1 MIKLKNKMSAN
12 AKMDVDWSNISN
24 LFFKSNEVINLNS
37 AGISAPP
44 QKTVEAMN
52 QLHVKLSEAPSF
64 HTWQTFE
71 EQKKRVRTSL
81 AAISG
86 AAVEEIAITRN
97 ATEALADVIFG
108 IELRSGDEVVL
119 SKYDYP
125 NAINAWKQRELR
137 DGIKLVWV
145 DLELPSEIE
154 TELVDAYISK
164 FSSRT
169 RLVHLTHVINWNGQ
183 IIPAGKIAQ
192 IANSKGIEVLI
203 DGSQSFALLD
213 YKISDL
219 NCDYFATSL
228 HKWLNGP
235 TGTGMLYVKK
245 EKISSVYPLMGNKKP
260 QSADIRKFESYGI
273 RNIAA
278 ELGIQY
284 SIDFHNSIGAANKRQ
299 RLFDLKNR
307 WMKALES
314 IPDIQF
320 FTSFSSEWSCAIGTV
335 NLLGFSSTELVRILF
350 EKWKI
355 HVTTA
360 DREKIKGIRVT
371 PGIATTEAEIDRFVD
386 AMFEINKSNIWK
398 RK

>member
-1 MIKLKNKMSAN
+1 
-12 AKMDVDWSNISN
+12 MDVEWRDINN
-24 LFFKSNEVINLNS
+24 LFFKSDEVINLNS

-44 QKTVEAMN
+44 KKTVEIIN
-52 QLHVKLSEAPSF
+52 QINLKLSEAPSF

-71 EQKKRVRTSL
+71 AEKKHVRYSL
-81 AAISG
+81 ADLSG
-86 AAVEEIAITRN
+86 VNVAEIAITRN
-97 ATEALADVIFG
+97 ATEALANIIFG
-108 IELRSGDEVVL
+108 IDLSKGDEIVL

-145 DLELPSEIE
+145 DLKLPSEIE
-154 TELVDAYISK
+154 ADLVDAYISN

-183 IIPAGKIAQ
+183 IIPAEKIAQ
-192 IANSKGIEVLI
+192 IANSNGVEVLI

-219 NCDYFATSL
+219 KCDYFATSL

-235 TGTGMLYVKK
+235 AGTGMLFIKK

-260 QSADIRKFESYGI
+260 QNADIRKFESYGI
-273 RNIAA
+273 RNIAT
-278 ELGIQY
+278 ELGLQY
-284 SIDFHNSIGAANKRQ
+284 SLDFHHSIGAINKRK

-307 WMKALES
+307 WMTALES
-314 IPDIQF
+314 VPDIQF
-320 FTSFSSEWSCAIGTV
+320 FTPFSSEWSCAIGTV
-335 NLLGFSSTELVRILF
+335 NLPGFSSVELARILF

-355 HVTTA
+355 HVATA

-371 PGIATTEAEIDRFVD
+371 PGIATTEEEIDRFVD
-386 AMFEINKSNIWK
+386 AIFEISGLL
-398 RK
+398 RR